1 MPFTNVIQGP
11 FDTELDETT
20 ELDDSSD
27 ELLSSEL
34 ELTELED
41 SLEDEMLEDDTTEL
55 LEAGS
60 GKPSQRT
67 SSISKVPASPVWP
80 VLWVASSQP
89 FMTISWPVA
98 CGFSFGRLPS
108 SSATTP

>member
-1 MPFTNVIQGP
+1 MTTSNVALLEDSSELE
-11 FDTELDETT
+11 DTSELDETT

-41 SLEDEMLEDDTTEL
+41 TLEEEMLEDEATEL

-80 VLWVASSQP
+80 VICQLKA
-89 FMTISWPVA
+89 FA
-98 CGFSFGRLPS
+98 LARA
-108 SSATTP
+108 SATLTVTSVHVG

>member
-1 MPFTNVIQGP
+1 MTTSNVALLEDSSELE
-11 FDTELDETT
+11 DTSELDETT

-41 SLEDEMLEDDTTEL
+41 ETTEL
-55 LEAGS
+55 LDAGS

-80 VLWVASSQP
+80 VICQLKA
-89 FMTISWPVA
+89 FA
-98 CGFSFGRLPS
+98 LARA
-108 SSATTP
+108 SATLTVTLVHVG

>member
-1 MPFTNVIQGP
+1 MIQGP

-20 ELDDSSD
+20 ELDDFSD

-41 SLEDEMLEDDTTEL
+41 EATEL
-55 LEAGS
+55 LDAGS

-80 VLWVASSQP
+80 VICQLKA
-89 FMTISWPVA
+89 FA
-98 CGFSFGRLPS
+98 LARA
-108 SSATTP
+108 SATLTVTSVHVG